1 MTKEELLELGLSE
14 EQITGVF
21 KLNGLAIEGLK
32 STNSVLEKENEQLKG
47 QITEANEK
55 IENFKGLDIE
65 TIKKEAEEYKTKFEK
80 ANSEN
85 EETLNQIKLEFDI
98 EKAVLKSGARNEKAV
113 KSLLDVEE
121 LKTSKN
127 FKDDLEKQIKNLQ
140 EKESYLFKSEN
151 PRMKVVGKSNGTLE
165 GGITK
170 EQFDAMSYAERVE
183 LKKNDGNLYNELIK

>member
-32 STNSVLEKENEQLKG
+32 SANSVLEKENEQLKS

-151 PRMKVVGKSNGTLE
+151 PRMKVVGKSNGTLD

-170 EQFDAMSYAERVE
+170 EQFDKMSYAERVE

>member
-32 STNSVLEKENEQLKG
+32 STNSVLEKENEQLKS
-47 QITEANEK
+47 QISEANEK

-165 GGITK
+165 SGITK

>member
-55 IENFKGLDIE
+55 IEGFKKLDIE

-85 EETLNQIKLEFDI
+85 EEALNQVKLEFDI

-151 PRMKVVGKSNGTLE
+151 PRMKVVGKSNGTLD

-170 EQFDAMSYAERVE
+170 EQFDEMSYAERVE
-183 LKKNDGNLYNELIK
+183 LKKKDGNLYNELIK

>member
-47 QITEANEK
+47 QITEANDK
-55 IENFKGLDIE
+55 IEGFKKLDIE

-85 EETLNQIKLEFDI
+85 EEVLNQVKLEFDI
-98 EKAVLKSGARNEKAV
+98 EKAILKSGARNEKAV
-113 KSLLDVEE
+113 KSLLDIEE
-121 LKTSKN
+121 LKTSKS
-127 FKDDLEKQIKNLQ
+127 FMDDLEKQIKTLQ

-170 EQFDAMSYAERVE
+170 EQFDKMSYAERVE

>member
-47 QITEANEK
+47 QITEANDK
-55 IENFKGLDIE
+55 IEKFKKLDIE

-85 EETLNQIKLEFDI
+85 EEVLNQVKLEFDI
-98 EKAVLKSGARNEKAV
+98 EKAILKSGARNEKAV

-121 LKTSKN
+121 LKTSKS
-127 FKDDLEKQIKNLQ
+127 FKDDLEKQIKTLQ

-170 EQFDAMSYAERVE
+170 EQFDEMSYAERVD
-183 LKKNDGNLYNELIK
+183 LKKKDGNLYNELIK

>member
-32 STNSVLEKENEQLKG
+32 STNSVLEKENEQLKS

-85 EETLNQIKLEFDI
+85 EEALNQVKLEFDI
-98 EKAVLKSGARNEKAV
+98 EKAILKSGARNEKAV

-121 LKTSKN
+121 LKTSKS

-170 EQFDAMSYAERVE
+170 EQFDEMSYAERVE

>member
-55 IENFKGLDIE
+55 IEGFKKLDIE

-85 EETLNQIKLEFDI
+85 EEVLNQVKLEFDI
-98 EKAVLKSGARNEKAV
+98 EKAILKSGARNEKAV
-113 KSLLDVEE
+113 KSLLDIEE
-121 LKTSKN
+121 LKTSKS
-127 FKDDLEKQIKNLQ
+127 FKDDLEKQIKTLQ

-170 EQFDAMSYAERVE
+170 EQFDKMSYAERVD
-183 LKKNDGNLYNELIK
+183 LKKKDGNLYNELIK